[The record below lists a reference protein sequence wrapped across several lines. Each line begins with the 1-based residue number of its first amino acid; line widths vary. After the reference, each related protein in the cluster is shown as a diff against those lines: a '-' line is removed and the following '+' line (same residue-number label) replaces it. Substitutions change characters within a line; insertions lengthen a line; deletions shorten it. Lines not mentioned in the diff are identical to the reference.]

1 MANLKDVQ
9 DIMKYIEE
17 ITSKL
22 QYSSFEVAL
31 LIAERSELTHQEI
44 TSELVEKVQELS
56 DSYDSLFNEALN
68 EDLDEIFRKSEKQ
81 AIKITSVEELQKY
94 IEGKGWVISD
104 CSFNE
109 DIDWE
114 ISKHSPA
121 GEDFCFN
128 IQCSNAVEDAINA
141 IAEYTNSFDE
151 EEHTRERDAEQ
162 DREVMERDPAL
173 ARRTER
179 AVEDR
184 GVDLD
189 GVFAR
194 QQRCD
199 DRADD
204 QSEHDRAAANQNG
217 LVPGERIA
225 LGDVEERL
233 FLIHPCCL
241 PSRASSVRR
250 PRACQSFWR
259 RPRRRPDRRRERRC
273 GRTAQAARR
282 GLRRHTQRR
291 RRAFSARSAD
301 YKWCRTC

>member
-31 LIAERSELTHQEI
+31 LIADRSELTHQEI

-151 EEHTRERDAEQ
+151 EEHIKMWLNAKDIDNNRLN
-162 DREVMERDPAL
+162 VPSI
-173 ARRTER
+173 TEL
-179 AVEDR
+179 VEDAKNIKQMLTELSE
-184 GVDLD
+184 GLESEPELD
-189 GVFAR
+189 KKDFEPDI
-194 QQRCD
+194 CD
-199 DRADD
+199 
-204 QSEHDRAAANQNG
+204 G
-217 LVPGERIA
+217 
-225 LGDVEERL
+225 
-233 FLIHPCCL
+233 
-241 PSRASSVRR
+241 
-250 PRACQSFWR
+250 
-259 RPRRRPDRRRERRC
+259 
-273 GRTAQAARR
+273 
-282 GLRRHTQRR
+282 
-291 RRAFSARSAD
+291 
-301 YKWCRTC
+301 Y

>member
-1 MANLKDVQ
+1 MKNWNQRQTNYLKTTNRYLERIKTMVDVKDVQ
-9 DIMKYIEE
+9 EIMKYIEE

-31 LIAERSELTHQEI
+31 LIAERSELTHKEV
-44 TSELVEKVQELS
+44 TPELVEKVQELS
-56 DSYDSLFNEALN
+56 DSYDNLFNEALN

-151 EEHTRERDAEQ
+151 EEHIKMWLNAKDIDNNRLN
-162 DREVMERDPAL
+162 VPSI
-173 ARRTER
+173 TEL
-179 AVEDR
+179 VEDAKNIKQMLTELSE
-184 GVDLD
+184 GLESEPELD
-189 GVFAR
+189 KEDFEPDI
-194 QQRCD
+194 CD
-199 DRADD
+199 
-204 QSEHDRAAANQNG
+204 G
-217 LVPGERIA
+217 
-225 LGDVEERL
+225 
-233 FLIHPCCL
+233 
-241 PSRASSVRR
+241 
-250 PRACQSFWR
+250 
-259 RPRRRPDRRRERRC
+259 
-273 GRTAQAARR
+273 
-282 GLRRHTQRR
+282 
-291 RRAFSARSAD
+291 
-301 YKWCRTC
+301 Y

>member
-22 QYSSFEVAL
+22 QHSSFEVAL

-151 EEHTRERDAEQ
+151 EEHIKMWLNAKDIDNNRLN
-162 DREVMERDPAL
+162 VPSI
-173 ARRTER
+173 TEL
-179 AVEDR
+179 VEDAKNIKQMLTELSE
-184 GVDLD
+184 GLESESELD
-189 GVFAR
+189 KEDFEPDI
-194 QQRCD
+194 CD
-199 DRADD
+199 
-204 QSEHDRAAANQNG
+204 G
-217 LVPGERIA
+217 
-225 LGDVEERL
+225 
-233 FLIHPCCL
+233 
-241 PSRASSVRR
+241 
-250 PRACQSFWR
+250 
-259 RPRRRPDRRRERRC
+259 
-273 GRTAQAARR
+273 
-282 GLRRHTQRR
+282 
-291 RRAFSARSAD
+291 
-301 YKWCRTC
+301 Y

>member
-151 EEHTRERDAEQ
+151 EEHIKMWLNAKDIDNNRLNVTSITK
-162 DREVMERDPAL
+162 L
-173 ARRTER
+173 
-179 AVEDR
+179 VEDAKNIKQMLTELSE
-184 GVDLD
+184 GLESESELD
-189 GVFAR
+189 KEDFEPDI
-194 QQRCD
+194 CD
-199 DRADD
+199 
-204 QSEHDRAAANQNG
+204 G
-217 LVPGERIA
+217 
-225 LGDVEERL
+225 
-233 FLIHPCCL
+233 
-241 PSRASSVRR
+241 
-250 PRACQSFWR
+250 
-259 RPRRRPDRRRERRC
+259 
-273 GRTAQAARR
+273 
-282 GLRRHTQRR
+282 
-291 RRAFSARSAD
+291 
-301 YKWCRTC
+301 Y

>member
-31 LIAERSELTHQEI
+31 LIADRSELTHQEI

-151 EEHTRERDAEQ
+151 EEHIKMWLNAKDIDNNRLNVTSI
-162 DREVMERDPAL
+162 
-173 ARRTER
+173 TEL
-179 AVEDR
+179 VEDAKNIKQMLTELSE
-184 GVDLD
+184 GLESEPELD
-189 GVFAR
+189 KEDFEPDI
-194 QQRCD
+194 CD
-199 DRADD
+199 
-204 QSEHDRAAANQNG
+204 G
-217 LVPGERIA
+217 
-225 LGDVEERL
+225 
-233 FLIHPCCL
+233 
-241 PSRASSVRR
+241 
-250 PRACQSFWR
+250 
-259 RPRRRPDRRRERRC
+259 
-273 GRTAQAARR
+273 
-282 GLRRHTQRR
+282 
-291 RRAFSARSAD
+291 
-301 YKWCRTC
+301 Y

>member
-31 LIAERSELTHQEI
+31 LIADRSELTHQEI

-121 GEDFCFN
+121 VEDFCFN

-151 EEHTRERDAEQ
+151 EEHIKMWLNAKDIDNNRLNVPSITELVKDAKNIKQ
-162 DREVMERDPAL
+162 ML
-173 ARRTER
+173 TELSEGLESEPELDK
-179 AVEDR
+179 EDFEP
-184 GVDLD
+184 DICD
-189 GVFAR
+189 G
-194 QQRCD
+194 
-199 DRADD
+199 
-204 QSEHDRAAANQNG
+204 
-217 LVPGERIA
+217 
-225 LGDVEERL
+225 
-233 FLIHPCCL
+233 
-241 PSRASSVRR
+241 
-250 PRACQSFWR
+250 
-259 RPRRRPDRRRERRC
+259 
-273 GRTAQAARR
+273 
-282 GLRRHTQRR
+282 
-291 RRAFSARSAD
+291 
-301 YKWCRTC
+301 Y

>member
-1 MANLKDVQ
+1 MANLRDVQ

-31 LIAERSELTHQEI
+31 LIADRSELTHQEI

-151 EEHTRERDAEQ
+151 EEHIKMWLNAKDIDNNRLN
-162 DREVMERDPAL
+162 VPSI
-173 ARRTER
+173 TEL
-179 AVEDR
+179 VEDAKNIKQMLTELSE
-184 GVDLD
+184 GLESESELD
-189 GVFAR
+189 KEDFEPDI
-194 QQRCD
+194 CD
-199 DRADD
+199 
-204 QSEHDRAAANQNG
+204 G
-217 LVPGERIA
+217 
-225 LGDVEERL
+225 
-233 FLIHPCCL
+233 
-241 PSRASSVRR
+241 
-250 PRACQSFWR
+250 
-259 RPRRRPDRRRERRC
+259 
-273 GRTAQAARR
+273 
-282 GLRRHTQRR
+282 
-291 RRAFSARSAD
+291 
-301 YKWCRTC
+301 Y

>member
-22 QYSSFEVAL
+22 QHSSFEVAL

-151 EEHTRERDAEQ
+151 EEHIKMWLNAKDIDNNRLN
-162 DREVMERDPAL
+162 VPSI
-173 ARRTER
+173 TEL
-179 AVEDR
+179 VEDAKNIKQMLTELSE
-184 GVDLD
+184 GLESESELD
-189 GVFAR
+189 KEYFEPDI
-194 QQRCD
+194 CD
-199 DRADD
+199 
-204 QSEHDRAAANQNG
+204 G
-217 LVPGERIA
+217 
-225 LGDVEERL
+225 
-233 FLIHPCCL
+233 
-241 PSRASSVRR
+241 
-250 PRACQSFWR
+250 
-259 RPRRRPDRRRERRC
+259 
-273 GRTAQAARR
+273 
-282 GLRRHTQRR
+282 
-291 RRAFSARSAD
+291 
-301 YKWCRTC
+301 Y

>member
-94 IEGKGWVISD
+94 IEGKGWGISD

-114 ISKHSPA
+114 ISKHSP
-121 GEDFCFN
+121 
-128 IQCSNAVEDAINA
+128 INA

-151 EEHTRERDAEQ
+151 EEHIKMWLNAKDIDNNRLN
-162 DREVMERDPAL
+162 VPSI
-173 ARRTER
+173 TEL
-179 AVEDR
+179 VEDAKNIKQMLTELSE
-184 GVDLD
+184 GLESESELD
-189 GVFAR
+189 KEDFEPDI
-194 QQRCD
+194 CD
-199 DRADD
+199 
-204 QSEHDRAAANQNG
+204 G
-217 LVPGERIA
+217 
-225 LGDVEERL
+225 
-233 FLIHPCCL
+233 
-241 PSRASSVRR
+241 
-250 PRACQSFWR
+250 
-259 RPRRRPDRRRERRC
+259 
-273 GRTAQAARR
+273 
-282 GLRRHTQRR
+282 
-291 RRAFSARSAD
+291 
-301 YKWCRTC
+301 Y

>member
-1 MANLKDVQ
+1 MADVKDVQ
-9 DIMKYIEE
+9 EIMKYIEE

-31 LIAERSELTHQEI
+31 LIAERSELTHKEV
-44 TSELVEKVQELS
+44 TPELVEKVQELS

-81 AIKITSVEELQKY
+81 AIKIKSVEELQKY

-151 EEHTRERDAEQ
+151 EEHIKMWLNAKDIDNNRLN
-162 DREVMERDPAL
+162 VPSI
-173 ARRTER
+173 TEL
-179 AVEDR
+179 VEDAKNIKQMLTELSE
-184 GVDLD
+184 GLESEPELD
-189 GVFAR
+189 KEDFEPDI
-194 QQRCD
+194 CD
-199 DRADD
+199 
-204 QSEHDRAAANQNG
+204 G
-217 LVPGERIA
+217 
-225 LGDVEERL
+225 
-233 FLIHPCCL
+233 
-241 PSRASSVRR
+241 
-250 PRACQSFWR
+250 
-259 RPRRRPDRRRERRC
+259 
-273 GRTAQAARR
+273 
-282 GLRRHTQRR
+282 
-291 RRAFSARSAD
+291 
-301 YKWCRTC
+301 Y

>member
-81 AIKITSVEELQKY
+81 AINITSVEELQKY

-128 IQCSNAVEDAINA
+128 IQCSNAAEDAINA

-151 EEHTRERDAEQ
+151 EEHIKMWLNAKDIDNNRLN
-162 DREVMERDPAL
+162 VPSI
-173 ARRTER
+173 TEL
-179 AVEDR
+179 VEDAKNIKQMLTELSE
-184 GVDLD
+184 GLESEPELD
-189 GVFAR
+189 KEDFEPDI
-194 QQRCD
+194 CD
-199 DRADD
+199 
-204 QSEHDRAAANQNG
+204 G
-217 LVPGERIA
+217 
-225 LGDVEERL
+225 
-233 FLIHPCCL
+233 
-241 PSRASSVRR
+241 
-250 PRACQSFWR
+250 
-259 RPRRRPDRRRERRC
+259 
-273 GRTAQAARR
+273 
-282 GLRRHTQRR
+282 
-291 RRAFSARSAD
+291 
-301 YKWCRTC
+301 Y

>member
-31 LIAERSELTHQEI
+31 LIAERSELTQQEI

-56 DSYDSLFNEALN
+56 DSYDNLFNEALN

-81 AIKITSVEELQKY
+81 AIKITSVEELHKY

-151 EEHTRERDAEQ
+151 EEHIKMWLNAKDIDNNRLN
-162 DREVMERDPAL
+162 VPSI
-173 ARRTER
+173 TEL
-179 AVEDR
+179 VEDAKNIKQMLTELSE
-184 GVDLD
+184 GLESEPELD
-189 GVFAR
+189 KEDFEPDI
-194 QQRCD
+194 CD
-199 DRADD
+199 
-204 QSEHDRAAANQNG
+204 G
-217 LVPGERIA
+217 
-225 LGDVEERL
+225 
-233 FLIHPCCL
+233 
-241 PSRASSVRR
+241 
-250 PRACQSFWR
+250 
-259 RPRRRPDRRRERRC
+259 
-273 GRTAQAARR
+273 
-282 GLRRHTQRR
+282 
-291 RRAFSARSAD
+291 
-301 YKWCRTC
+301 Y

>member
-1 MANLKDVQ
+1 
-9 DIMKYIEE
+9 MKYIEE

-31 LIAERSELTHQEI
+31 LIADRSELTHQEI

-151 EEHTRERDAEQ
+151 EEHIKMWLNAKDIDNNRLN
-162 DREVMERDPAL
+162 VPSI
-173 ARRTER
+173 TEL
-179 AVEDR
+179 VEDAKNIKQMLTELSE
-184 GVDLD
+184 GLESEPELD
-189 GVFAR
+189 KEDFEPDI
-194 QQRCD
+194 CD
-199 DRADD
+199 
-204 QSEHDRAAANQNG
+204 G
-217 LVPGERIA
+217 
-225 LGDVEERL
+225 
-233 FLIHPCCL
+233 
-241 PSRASSVRR
+241 
-250 PRACQSFWR
+250 
-259 RPRRRPDRRRERRC
+259 
-273 GRTAQAARR
+273 
-282 GLRRHTQRR
+282 
-291 RRAFSARSAD
+291 
-301 YKWCRTC
+301 Y

>member
-1 MANLKDVQ
+1 MTNLKDVQ

-151 EEHTRERDAEQ
+151 EEHIKMWLNAKDIDNNRLN
-162 DREVMERDPAL
+162 VPSI
-173 ARRTER
+173 TEL
-179 AVEDR
+179 VEDAKNIKQMLTELSE
-184 GVDLD
+184 GLESESELD
-189 GVFAR
+189 KEDFEPDI
-194 QQRCD
+194 CD
-199 DRADD
+199 
-204 QSEHDRAAANQNG
+204 G
-217 LVPGERIA
+217 
-225 LGDVEERL
+225 
-233 FLIHPCCL
+233 
-241 PSRASSVRR
+241 
-250 PRACQSFWR
+250 
-259 RPRRRPDRRRERRC
+259 
-273 GRTAQAARR
+273 
-282 GLRRHTQRR
+282 
-291 RRAFSARSAD
+291 
-301 YKWCRTC
+301 Y

>member
-56 DSYDSLFNEALN
+56 DSYDNLFNEALN

-81 AIKITSVEELQKY
+81 AIKITSVEELHKY

-114 ISKHSPA
+114 KSKHSPA

-151 EEHTRERDAEQ
+151 EEHIKMWLNAKDIDNNRLN
-162 DREVMERDPAL
+162 VPSI
-173 ARRTER
+173 TEL
-179 AVEDR
+179 VEDAKNIKQMLTELSE
-184 GVDLD
+184 GLESEPELD
-189 GVFAR
+189 KEDFEPDI
-194 QQRCD
+194 CD
-199 DRADD
+199 
-204 QSEHDRAAANQNG
+204 G
-217 LVPGERIA
+217 
-225 LGDVEERL
+225 
-233 FLIHPCCL
+233 
-241 PSRASSVRR
+241 
-250 PRACQSFWR
+250 
-259 RPRRRPDRRRERRC
+259 
-273 GRTAQAARR
+273 
-282 GLRRHTQRR
+282 
-291 RRAFSARSAD
+291 
-301 YKWCRTC
+301 Y

>member
-128 IQCSNAVEDAINA
+128 IQCSNAVEDAIHA

-151 EEHTRERDAEQ
+151 EEHIKMWLNAKDIDNNRLN
-162 DREVMERDPAL
+162 VPSI
-173 ARRTER
+173 TEL
-179 AVEDR
+179 VEDAKNIKQMLTELSE
-184 GVDLD
+184 GLESESELD
-189 GVFAR
+189 KEDFEPDI
-194 QQRCD
+194 CD
-199 DRADD
+199 
-204 QSEHDRAAANQNG
+204 G
-217 LVPGERIA
+217 
-225 LGDVEERL
+225 
-233 FLIHPCCL
+233 
-241 PSRASSVRR
+241 
-250 PRACQSFWR
+250 
-259 RPRRRPDRRRERRC
+259 
-273 GRTAQAARR
+273 
-282 GLRRHTQRR
+282 
-291 RRAFSARSAD
+291 
-301 YKWCRTC
+301 Y

>member
-44 TSELVEKVQELS
+44 TPELVEKVQELS
-56 DSYDSLFNEALN
+56 DSYDSLFNEELN
-68 EDLDEIFRKSEKQ
+68 EDLDEIFRKNEKQ

-94 IEGKGWVISD
+94 IEGKGWVIRD

-128 IQCSNAVEDAINA
+128 IQCSNTVEDAINA

-151 EEHTRERDAEQ
+151 EEHIKMWVNAKDIDNNRLN
-162 DREVMERDPAL
+162 VPSI
-173 ARRTER
+173 TEL
-179 AVEDR
+179 VEDTKNIKQMLTELSE
-184 GVDLD
+184 GLESKPELD
-189 GVFAR
+189 KEDSEPDI
-194 QQRCD
+194 CD
-199 DRADD
+199 
-204 QSEHDRAAANQNG
+204 G
-217 LVPGERIA
+217 
-225 LGDVEERL
+225 
-233 FLIHPCCL
+233 
-241 PSRASSVRR
+241 
-250 PRACQSFWR
+250 
-259 RPRRRPDRRRERRC
+259 
-273 GRTAQAARR
+273 
-282 GLRRHTQRR
+282 
-291 RRAFSARSAD
+291 
-301 YKWCRTC
+301 Y

>member
-22 QYSSFEVAL
+22 QYPSFEVAL
-31 LIAERSELTHQEI
+31 LIADRSELTHQEI

-151 EEHTRERDAEQ
+151 EEHIKMWLNAKDIDNNRLN
-162 DREVMERDPAL
+162 VPSI
-173 ARRTER
+173 TEL
-179 AVEDR
+179 VEDAKNIKQMLTELSE
-184 GVDLD
+184 GLESEPELD
-189 GVFAR
+189 KEDFEPDI
-194 QQRCD
+194 CD
-199 DRADD
+199 
-204 QSEHDRAAANQNG
+204 G
-217 LVPGERIA
+217 
-225 LGDVEERL
+225 
-233 FLIHPCCL
+233 
-241 PSRASSVRR
+241 
-250 PRACQSFWR
+250 
-259 RPRRRPDRRRERRC
+259 
-273 GRTAQAARR
+273 
-282 GLRRHTQRR
+282 
-291 RRAFSARSAD
+291 
-301 YKWCRTC
+301 Y

>member
-17 ITSKL
+17 ITSQL

-151 EEHTRERDAEQ
+151 EEHIKMWLNAKDIDNNRLN
-162 DREVMERDPAL
+162 VPSI
-173 ARRTER
+173 TEL
-179 AVEDR
+179 VEDAKNIKQMLTELSE
-184 GVDLD
+184 GLESEPELD
-189 GVFAR
+189 KEDFEPDI
-194 QQRCD
+194 CD
-199 DRADD
+199 
-204 QSEHDRAAANQNG
+204 G
-217 LVPGERIA
+217 
-225 LGDVEERL
+225 
-233 FLIHPCCL
+233 
-241 PSRASSVRR
+241 
-250 PRACQSFWR
+250 
-259 RPRRRPDRRRERRC
+259 
-273 GRTAQAARR
+273 
-282 GLRRHTQRR
+282 
-291 RRAFSARSAD
+291 
-301 YKWCRTC
+301 Y

>member
-56 DSYDSLFNEALN
+56 DSYDNLFNEALN

-151 EEHTRERDAEQ
+151 EEHIKMWLNAKDIDNNRLN
-162 DREVMERDPAL
+162 VPSI
-173 ARRTER
+173 TEL
-179 AVEDR
+179 VEDAKNIKQMLTELSE
-184 GVDLD
+184 GLESESELD
-189 GVFAR
+189 KEDFEPDI
-194 QQRCD
+194 CD
-199 DRADD
+199 
-204 QSEHDRAAANQNG
+204 G
-217 LVPGERIA
+217 
-225 LGDVEERL
+225 
-233 FLIHPCCL
+233 
-241 PSRASSVRR
+241 
-250 PRACQSFWR
+250 
-259 RPRRRPDRRRERRC
+259 
-273 GRTAQAARR
+273 
-282 GLRRHTQRR
+282 
-291 RRAFSARSAD
+291 
-301 YKWCRTC
+301 Y

>member
-1 MANLKDVQ
+1 MKNWNQRQTNYLKTTNRYLERIKTMADVKDVQ
-9 DIMKYIEE
+9 EIMKYIEE

-31 LIAERSELTHQEI
+31 LIAERSELTHKEV
-44 TSELVEKVQELS
+44 TPELVEKVQELS

-151 EEHTRERDAEQ
+151 EEHIKMWLNAKDIDNNRLN
-162 DREVMERDPAL
+162 VPSI
-173 ARRTER
+173 TEL
-179 AVEDR
+179 VEDAKNIKQMLTELSE
-184 GVDLD
+184 GLESEPELD
-189 GVFAR
+189 KEDFEPDI
-194 QQRCD
+194 CD
-199 DRADD
+199 
-204 QSEHDRAAANQNG
+204 G
-217 LVPGERIA
+217 
-225 LGDVEERL
+225 
-233 FLIHPCCL
+233 
-241 PSRASSVRR
+241 
-250 PRACQSFWR
+250 
-259 RPRRRPDRRRERRC
+259 
-273 GRTAQAARR
+273 
-282 GLRRHTQRR
+282 
-291 RRAFSARSAD
+291 
-301 YKWCRTC
+301 Y

>member
-31 LIAERSELTHQEI
+31 LIAEKSELTHQEI
-44 TSELVEKVQELS
+44 TPELVEKVQELS

-151 EEHTRERDAEQ
+151 EEHIKMWLNAKDIDNNRLN
-162 DREVMERDPAL
+162 VPSI
-173 ARRTER
+173 TEL
-179 AVEDR
+179 VEDAKNIKQMLTELSE
-184 GVDLD
+184 GLESESELD
-189 GVFAR
+189 KEDFEPDI
-194 QQRCD
+194 CD
-199 DRADD
+199 
-204 QSEHDRAAANQNG
+204 G
-217 LVPGERIA
+217 
-225 LGDVEERL
+225 
-233 FLIHPCCL
+233 
-241 PSRASSVRR
+241 
-250 PRACQSFWR
+250 
-259 RPRRRPDRRRERRC
+259 
-273 GRTAQAARR
+273 
-282 GLRRHTQRR
+282 
-291 RRAFSARSAD
+291 
-301 YKWCRTC
+301 Y

>member
-151 EEHTRERDAEQ
+151 EEHIKMWLNAKDIDNNRLN
-162 DREVMERDPAL
+162 VPSI
-173 ARRTER
+173 TEL
-179 AVEDR
+179 VEDAKNIKQMLTELSE
-184 GVDLD
+184 GLESEPELD
-189 GVFAR
+189 KEDFEPDI
-194 QQRCD
+194 CD
-199 DRADD
+199 
-204 QSEHDRAAANQNG
+204 G
-217 LVPGERIA
+217 
-225 LGDVEERL
+225 
-233 FLIHPCCL
+233 
-241 PSRASSVRR
+241 
-250 PRACQSFWR
+250 
-259 RPRRRPDRRRERRC
+259 
-273 GRTAQAARR
+273 
-282 GLRRHTQRR
+282 
-291 RRAFSARSAD
+291 
-301 YKWCRTC
+301 Y

>member
-151 EEHTRERDAEQ
+151 EEHIKMRLNAKDIDNNRLN
-162 DREVMERDPAL
+162 VPSI
-173 ARRTER
+173 TEL
-179 AVEDR
+179 VEDAKNIKQMLTELSE
-184 GVDLD
+184 GLESEPELD
-189 GVFAR
+189 KEDFEPDI
-194 QQRCD
+194 CD
-199 DRADD
+199 
-204 QSEHDRAAANQNG
+204 G
-217 LVPGERIA
+217 
-225 LGDVEERL
+225 
-233 FLIHPCCL
+233 
-241 PSRASSVRR
+241 
-250 PRACQSFWR
+250 
-259 RPRRRPDRRRERRC
+259 
-273 GRTAQAARR
+273 
-282 GLRRHTQRR
+282 
-291 RRAFSARSAD
+291 
-301 YKWCRTC
+301 Y

>member
-31 LIAERSELTHQEI
+31 LIADRSELTHQEI

-68 EDLDEIFRKSEKQ
+68 EDLDEMFRKSEKQ

-151 EEHTRERDAEQ
+151 EEHIKMWLNAKDIDNNRLN
-162 DREVMERDPAL
+162 VPSI
-173 ARRTER
+173 TEL
-179 AVEDR
+179 VEDAKNIKQMLTELSE
-184 GVDLD
+184 GLESEPELD
-189 GVFAR
+189 KEDFEPDI
-194 QQRCD
+194 CD
-199 DRADD
+199 
-204 QSEHDRAAANQNG
+204 G
-217 LVPGERIA
+217 
-225 LGDVEERL
+225 
-233 FLIHPCCL
+233 
-241 PSRASSVRR
+241 
-250 PRACQSFWR
+250 
-259 RPRRRPDRRRERRC
+259 
-273 GRTAQAARR
+273 
-282 GLRRHTQRR
+282 
-291 RRAFSARSAD
+291 
-301 YKWCRTC
+301 Y

>member
-56 DSYDSLFNEALN
+56 DSYDNLFNEALN

-81 AIKITSVEELQKY
+81 AIKITSVEELHKY

-141 IAEYTNSFDE
+141 IAEYTNSFDK
-151 EEHTRERDAEQ
+151 EEHIKMWLNAKDIDNNRLN
-162 DREVMERDPAL
+162 VPSI
-173 ARRTER
+173 TEL
-179 AVEDR
+179 VEDAKNIKQMLTELSE
-184 GVDLD
+184 GLESEPELD
-189 GVFAR
+189 KEDFEPDI
-194 QQRCD
+194 CD
-199 DRADD
+199 
-204 QSEHDRAAANQNG
+204 G
-217 LVPGERIA
+217 
-225 LGDVEERL
+225 
-233 FLIHPCCL
+233 
-241 PSRASSVRR
+241 
-250 PRACQSFWR
+250 
-259 RPRRRPDRRRERRC
+259 
-273 GRTAQAARR
+273 
-282 GLRRHTQRR
+282 
-291 RRAFSARSAD
+291 
-301 YKWCRTC
+301 Y

>member
-22 QYSSFEVAL
+22 QHSSFEVAL

-56 DSYDSLFNEALN
+56 DSYDNLFNEALN

-151 EEHTRERDAEQ
+151 EEHIKMWLNAKDIDNNRLN
-162 DREVMERDPAL
+162 VPSI
-173 ARRTER
+173 TEL
-179 AVEDR
+179 VEDAKNIKQMLTELSE
-184 GVDLD
+184 GLESESELD
-189 GVFAR
+189 KEDFEPDI
-194 QQRCD
+194 CD
-199 DRADD
+199 
-204 QSEHDRAAANQNG
+204 G
-217 LVPGERIA
+217 
-225 LGDVEERL
+225 
-233 FLIHPCCL
+233 
-241 PSRASSVRR
+241 
-250 PRACQSFWR
+250 
-259 RPRRRPDRRRERRC
+259 
-273 GRTAQAARR
+273 
-282 GLRRHTQRR
+282 
-291 RRAFSARSAD
+291 
-301 YKWCRTC
+301 Y